1 MTTEPKATYG
11 ALMRARGVPL
21 LFGLSLAHVLGSSLQ
36 MFALSVVVYEQT
48 GSAAWS
54 STAFAAGFLP
64 QLLGGALLT
73 SLADRLPAR
82 PVLVAS
88 AAIRAA
94 VGLLLCL
101 GDLSPAVAI
110 GVVALMAVWA
120 PLPQAV
126 QSALVSRLLTGDLYV
141 LGRSVFNVISYGA
154 QLLGLALGGAV
165 IAALGASTT
174 FATAAGTQVVGMLA
188 ALAIP
193 VTGLVKPEGRWRPGE
208 TWSGNLTLLRDR
220 TVRHILLSW
229 WVPITL
235 LVGAEAIIVAYVG
248 ERGDSPDSAGLLLAA
263 FPAGALLGDL
273 VVGRWVSPEGR
284 RRSVP
289 WLFVLVGLP
298 LVPLAWGPS
307 TPATLLLFAVASAAT
322 AYQLGGQQDFLD
334 ALPEDRR
341 GLAFGL
347 LGTGMMTGQGIGPVA
362 AGGLADLVGAAVT
375 ITVLG
380 SLVVVAAVFLAR
392 LPQRTR
398 PQPGLEHVF
407 EAS

>member
-1 MTTEPKATYG
+1 MTTTPLPVARATYG
-11 ALMRARGVPL
+11 GLLRAPGVRL

-54 STAFAAGFLP
+54 SAAFAAGFLP

-82 PVLVAS
+82 PVLVVS
-88 AAIRAA
+88 AAVR
-94 VGLLLCL
+94 V
-101 GDLSPAVAI
+101 AVAVLLALGHLSAAWAI
-110 GVVALMAVWA
+110 GLVAVVAVWQ

-165 IAALGASTT
+165 IAALGPATT
-174 FATAAGTQVVGMLA
+174 FGTAAAIQLVGLLA

-193 VTGLVKPEGRWRPGE
+193 VTGLVKPEGRWQPGE
-208 TWSGNLTLLRDR
+208 TWSGNLALLRDPV
-220 TVRHILLSW
+220 VRHILLSW
-229 WVPITL
+229 WVPTTL

-248 ERGDSPDSAGLLLAA
+248 EGGGSPDSAGLLLAA
-263 FPAGALLGDL
+263 FPAGAALGDL
-273 VVGRWVSPEGR
+273 VVGRWVSEAGR
-284 RRSVP
+284 RRIVP
-289 WLFVLVGLP
+289 VLFVLVGVP

-307 TPATLLLFAVASAAT
+307 TAATFALFALASAAT
-322 AYQLGGQQDFLD
+322 AYQLGGQQAFLE
-334 ALPEDRR
+334 AVPVDRR

-347 LGTGMMTGQGIGPVA
+347 YGTGLMTGQGLGPVA
-362 AGGLADLVGAAVT
+362 AGSLADVVGAATT

-380 SLVVVAAVFLAR
+380 GLVLVAAVFLAR
-392 LPQRTR
+392 LPSGRD
-398 PQPGLEHVF
+398 
-407 EAS
+407 

>member
-1 MTTEPKATYG
+1 MTTTPLPGAAPATYG
-11 ALMRARGVPL
+11 GLLRAPGVPL

-54 STAFAAGFLP
+54 SAAFAAGFLP

-82 PVLVAS
+82 PVLVVS
-88 AAIRAA
+88 AAVRVGVAA
-94 VGLLLCL
+94 LLAL
-101 GDLSPAVAI
+101 GHLSAAWAI
-110 GVVALMAVWA
+110 GLVAVVAVWQ

-174 FATAAGTQVVGMLA
+174 FATAAAIQLVGMLA

-208 TWSGNLTLLRDR
+208 TWSGNLALLRDR
-220 TVRHILLSW
+220 AVRHVLLSW

-248 ERGDSPDSAGLLLAA
+248 ESGGKPDSAGLLLAA
-263 FPAGALLGDL
+263 FPAGAAVGDL
-273 VVGRWVSPEGR
+273 VVGRWVSEATR
-284 RRSVP
+284 RRLVP
-289 WLFVLVGLP
+289 VLFVLVGVP
-298 LVPLAWGPS
+298 LVPLAWGPT
-307 TPATLLLFAVASAAT
+307 TPVTLALFALASAAT
-322 AYQLGGQQDFLD
+322 AYQLGGQQAFLE
-334 ALPEDRR
+334 AVPEDRR

-347 LGTGMMTGQGIGPVA
+347 YGTGLMTGQGLGPVA
-362 AGGLADLVGAAVT
+362 AGGLADVVGAALT

-380 SLVVVAAVFLAR
+380 GLVLVAAPFLAR
-392 LPQRTR
+392 LPSRR
-398 PQPGLEHVF
+398 D
-407 EAS
+407 